1 VVSDTPPAT
10 AARIDFRGDAPRVA
24 LLNAKAVDTVGSPAL
39 IGTGTETIRCAFA
52 GNPGHRETPPTLG
65 DRGRPGSAAVLI
77 NDYDDRR
84 DPARSRSL
92 RHTYRSRC

>member
-1 VVSDTPPAT
+1 MLSDTPFAT
-10 AARIDFRGDAPRVA
+10 EARIVRSFDTPQVA

-39 IGTGTETIRCAFA
+39 IGMGTETIRCAFA

-65 DRGRPGSAAVLI
+65 DRGRPDSAAVLI
-77 NDYDDRR
+77 NDYDHRR

-92 RHTYRSRC
+92 RQIHHSRC

>member
-1 VVSDTPPAT
+1 VVRDTPLA
-10 AARIDFRGDAPRVA
+10 AEARIVRGVDTPRVA
-24 LLNAKAVDTVGSPAL
+24 LLNAKAVDTVNNPAL

-77 NDYDDRR
+77 NDYDHRR

-92 RHTYRSRC
+92 RHINGSRC